1 MLNKLTFPKY
11 TIYLLINMKKYKT
24 RETDQTICVFCG
36 SRPGKNPLFVKV
48 AEEIGKSI
56 ASEGWNLLYGAGSS
70 GLMGTIAKAALEN
83 SGNVIGVIPS
93 QFPEE
98 ILPNL
103 YYTVKTTNIQERKS
117 VMFNCSDAIVVL
129 PGGIGTLEE
138 FFEVLTWKQLGW
150 HNKPIVLFNYEGYWD
165 SIPRLIENIVKNE
178 FAGVQSTQLYFVE
191 KTSPALIARLRDS
204 FSSLNC
210 SNE

>member
-1 MLNKLTFPKY
+1 
-11 TIYLLINMKKYKT
+11 MKNSET
-24 RETDQTICVFCG
+24 RKPERTICVFCG
-36 SRPGKNPLFVKV
+36 SRPGKNPQFVKI

-56 ASEGWNLLYGAGSS
+56 ASEGWQLVYGAGSS
-70 GLMGTIAKAALEN
+70 GLMGTTAKAVLEN
-83 SGNVIGVIPS
+83 GGKAIGVIPA

-103 YYTVKTTNIQERKS
+103 FYTVKTTTIQERKS

-150 HNKPIVLFNYEGYWD
+150 HNKPIILFNYDGYWD
-165 SIPRLIENIVKNE
+165 GIPSLIESIIENE
-178 FAGVQSTQLYFVE
+178 FADPQTNQLYFVE
-191 KTSPALIARLRDS
+191 STPSDLIERLRDS
-204 FSSLNC
+204 FSSLSC